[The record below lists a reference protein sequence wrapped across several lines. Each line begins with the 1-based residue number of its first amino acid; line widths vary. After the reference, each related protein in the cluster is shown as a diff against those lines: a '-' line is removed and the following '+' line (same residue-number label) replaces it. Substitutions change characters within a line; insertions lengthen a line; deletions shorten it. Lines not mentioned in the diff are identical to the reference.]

1 MPAWTLLS
9 PALCAQA
16 PTASALAWQP
26 GPSPAAPAP
35 SGCSPRPGRGKGPA
49 EHPCL
54 QGHPF
59 PMAARR
65 ETGCAEPAARERDL
79 GACWPEMEGRPGKGG
94 DLSPSDLQSPARS
107 REETLRNRAERRW
120 GRGGGRGWREEDGEE
135 RGEGEC
141 GGSETKRGAGEGG
154 GRRRRRGGKKDGEED
169 EEEEE
174 GAAGQA
180 AAGAHSPAPGPPGL
194 AATPSPRETPGGS
207 GLTIARAAA
216 VRGRAVVVILLLLLP
231 GGGGGGGLPR
241 LTTPCPRQGKQPEA
255 RHPHTDTPASSQGL
269 EQVPLSRSN
278 FPNRQR
284 APPSPLSTHPGPR
297 CEPGPKRT
305 PARGLGDRQRKARA
319 LGRPE
324 ASSSFPEG
332 AREQCRC
339 LGRSAN
345 VILGGVEE
353 AEIKS
358 LLLRVSAQTGKL
370 GVPLLRAGERSWRRL
385 GSREGLPI
393 WSWILFSSLVW
404 GTVAISTY
412 TGCLF
417 QSS

>member
-1 MPAWTLLS
+1 
-9 PALCAQA
+9 
-16 PTASALAWQP
+16 
-26 GPSPAAPAP
+26 
-35 SGCSPRPGRGKGPA
+35 
-49 EHPCL
+49 
-54 QGHPF
+54 
-59 PMAARR
+59 
-65 ETGCAEPAARERDL
+65 
-79 GACWPEMEGRPGKGG
+79 MEGGG
-94 DLSPSDLQSPARS
+94 
-107 REETLRNRAERRW
+107 W
-120 GRGGGRGWREEDGEE
+120 G
-135 RGEGEC
+135 
-141 GGSETKRGAGEGG
+141 GEGG
-154 GRRRRRGGKKDGEED
+154 GGVRRQRNKARSGGGRWQ
-169 EEEEE
+169 EEEE
-174 GAAGQA
+174 GWEEGWGGRRGGRGGSSRAGGSRRAQ
-180 AAGAHSPAPGPPGL
+180 PGPGAPRAGRYPQPPGDSRRVR
-194 AATPSPRETPGGS
+194 ADHRPGSRG
-207 GLTIARAAA
+207 ARACCCCHPPPPP
-216 VRGRAVVVILLLLLP
+216 P
-231 GGGGGGGLPR
+231 GGGEGGGLPR